1 MQVNTFQY
9 ETMLNRCT
17 LVIGNSGSGKTYM
30 IREILFKL
38 KDRIPNGVLFSP
50 TDEQNEDFKGIIPRA
65 AVISNLDGGRLV
77 KKLQRIFKRQEE

>member
-1 MQVNTFQY
+1 MQVNAFQY
-9 ETMLNRCT
+9 ENMINRCT

-50 TDEQNEDFKGIIPRA
+50 TDE
-65 AVISNLDGGRLV
+65 
-77 KKLQRIFKRQEE
+77 